1 MGQRT
6 KVGQLNTG
14 QERFVKLVKRE
25 PDPAKRMEHE
35 WLVECA
41 VAAGYKGKTKQFC
54 KPGENPIDVTVR
66 QLMSNPK
73 VLAALQGVKIDEQ
86 LKNLYGPD
94 NIKRRLGSIM
104 NANID
109 DYITWSVDGVRVKP
123 SDKMTRELKSR
134 ILRITERRDKA
145 GNCLIDIE
153 MANPLQA
160 ISMLM
165 QIWNMTKTN
174 VNIDAHP
181 VDQELEKLST
191 GDLYEIAKSIITKQP
206 DLADVFARVL
216 TDTFGPSGGGK
227 A

>member
-73 VLAALQGVKIDEQ
+73 VLAALQGVKIEEQ

-94 NIKRRLGSIM
+94 NIKRRLGSMM

-109 DYITWSVDGVRVKP
+109 DYITWSVEGVRVKP
-123 SDKMTRELKSR
+123 SDKLTRELKSR
-134 ILRITERRDKA
+134 ILRITERRDKS
-145 GNCLIDIE
+145 GNVMIDVE
-153 MANPLQA
+153 MANP
-160 ISMLM
+160 
-165 QIWNMTKTN
+165 
-174 VNIDAHP
+174 IDAADKLARIYAMYKDKLGIEKDP
-181 VDQELEKLST
+181 IDEDLEKMST
-191 GDLYEIAKSIITKQP
+191 GDLYELAKSIITKQP